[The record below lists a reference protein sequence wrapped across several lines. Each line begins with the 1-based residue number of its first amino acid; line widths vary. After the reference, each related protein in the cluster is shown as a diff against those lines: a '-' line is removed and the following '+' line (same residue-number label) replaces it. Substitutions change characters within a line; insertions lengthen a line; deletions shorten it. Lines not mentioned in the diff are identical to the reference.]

1 MTGPGDLARAIE
13 IWQEAYRLQ
22 MAGELDQAITR

>member
-1 MTGPGDLARAIE
+1 VTGPGDLARAIE

-22 MAGELDQAITR
+22 MAG